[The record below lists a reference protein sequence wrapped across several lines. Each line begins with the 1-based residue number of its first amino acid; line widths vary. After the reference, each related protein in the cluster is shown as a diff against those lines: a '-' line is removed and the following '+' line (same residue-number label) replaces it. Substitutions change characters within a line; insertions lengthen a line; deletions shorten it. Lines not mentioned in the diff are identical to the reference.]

1 MNENVEVFLLDAEDN
16 FLTHIPAS
24 NENPEVTQIQNQVD
38 LLARNQSLLRKPFD
52 MQVEKRAAVEH
63 AIKLFA

>member
-1 MNENVEVFLLDAEDN
+1 MNENVEVILLDAEDN

-24 NENPEVTQIQNQVD
+24 TENPEVTQIQNQVD